1 VTPGA
6 VTLLPALFTNTNTF
20 YSATVTPGAITLLP
34 ALFTNT
40 NTFYSPTVAS
50 AYTIAPAL
58 FVNTNTFYT
67 AALSYDQVIEP
78 ALFVNTNAFYNTFAY
93 LYPFH
98 PNDVRPGGSS
108 VVPGPRGPMPPAPNA
123 ARGAMPLSTSVR
135 QPMPFQ

>member
-1 VTPGA
+1 MFGFTSFAVAPFAALSG
-6 VTLLPALFTNTNTF
+6 VTLQ
-20 YSATVTPGAITLLP
+20 P

-67 AALSYDQVIEP
+67 AAISYDQVIEP